1 MNPQR
6 GGTPTVNPPM
16 RKVTYRHISEILM
29 LMRIWFCLSASSFLW
44 KKIEMSNLGWCIIIG
59 FNLLADK
66 NGKHEHQKTNYR
78 QAQANVCDGAH
89 SDCKI
94 VRQ

>member
-1 MNPQR
+1 MTPQR

-16 RKVTYRHISEILM
+16 RKVTYRHISEILV

-44 KKIEMSNLGWCIIIG
+44 KKQQKCQAYNVGVLY
-59 FNLLADK
+59 LLADK
-66 NGKHEHQKTNYR
+66 YGEQEHQKTDYR

-89 SDCKI
+89 SNCKI
-94 VRQ
+94 FRQ